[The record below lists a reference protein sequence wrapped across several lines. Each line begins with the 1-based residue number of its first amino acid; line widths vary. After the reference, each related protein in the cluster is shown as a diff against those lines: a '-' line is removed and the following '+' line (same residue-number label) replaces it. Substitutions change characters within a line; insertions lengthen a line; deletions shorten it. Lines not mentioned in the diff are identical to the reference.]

1 MKKETTNVTKKRMI
15 ELAVLSMVAVI
26 ATACNFNFSTARI
39 ADAKMAKG
47 VSDKM
52 EPIDPTSTF
61 ETTDDVVHCLVVLGN
76 APEKT
81 KVKAVWIVVN
91 AEGEKP
97 NDKFAETAV
106 EGGGTKNVV
115 DFTYAPKAGLPVG
128 DYKVDIYLNSQPGK
142 EEPPAKSV
150 SFSVKAG
157 RPMITN
163 ATVSA
168 SENGASVTEFPAGAS
183 IFFYTANLR
192 GVSPG
197 TKVTASWVAVEARDT
212 EPNFEIH
219 RSPVVVDAGQ
229 NKVNYNLKLDRGFP
243 SGRYRV
249 DLYLGDSTTA
259 AQSVTFTVAE

>member
-1 MKKETTNVTKKRMI
+1 MKTKRLTS
-15 ELAVLSMVAVI
+15 LAVLSMAAAM
-26 ATACNFNFSTARI
+26 ATACNFSFSSARI

-52 EPIDPTSTF
+52 EPIEPTNTF
-61 ETTDDVVHCLVVLGN
+61 DTTDDVLHCLVVLGN

-81 KVKAVWIVVN
+81 TVKAVWIAVN

-97 NDKFAETAV
+97 NDKFAETPV
-106 EGGGTKNVV
+106 EGGGAKNVV

-128 DYKVDIYLNSQPGK
+128 DYKVDIYLNPQPGK

-157 RPMITN
+157 RPMISN
-163 ATVSA
+163 ASVSA

-183 IFFYTANLR
+183 IFYCAANVR
-192 GVSPG
+192 GVSAG
-197 TKVTASWVAVEARDT
+197 TKVTASWVAVEARNT

-219 RSPVVVDAGQ
+219 RSPVVIDAGQ
-229 NKVNYNLKLDRGFP
+229 NKVYYNLKLDRGFP
-243 SGRYRV
+243 PGSYRV
-249 DLYLGDSTTA
+249 DLYLGDSPTA
-259 AQSVTFTVAE
+259 AQSVAFKVSE